1 MQHKTANLLPVLKAS
16 IPFLKSHRII
26 IVDRHHSIY
35 LHFDASHTLVFNPEK
50 NSGLSD
56 MIPNCFALFSCSN
69 SSSSSSKYRSFF
81 YIFIFYFRLLFW
93 NHKAIIATQIPSPK
107 FVPQIVVCG
116 TIPRWRQEISGTTV
130 GFLLI

>member
-1 MQHKTANLLPVLKAS
+1 
-16 IPFLKSHRII
+16 
-26 IVDRHHSIY
+26 
-35 LHFDASHTLVFNPEK
+35 
-50 NSGLSD
+50 

-107 FVPQIVVCG
+107 FVPQVVVCG
-116 TIPRWRQEISGTTV
+116 TIPRWRQEISGT
-130 GFLLI
+130 GLGLLLIKNMRILHFSWKNI